1 VNQPAPDAIVET
13 DDGIELQQST
23 ELGAK
28 GIFRRFVFVL
38 VVLELI
44 MGGMMLA
51 YDIADNT
58 ASMREKLESVAIASE
73 RVTHRLREDLPEARD
88 LDIVRESSRITGMP
102 MGLVTHDGALLHTTE
117 PAVLEALSAV
127 YEKEPLVPSRRFA
140 IRQDLGKAS
149 GGWFIRPF
157 SEQHHLLII
166 VPHLPESEGQLMYVT
181 ISGGVLAVGLALSVL
196 VMLTTANW
204 MLRHP
209 LDRLVQSLTAALKR
223 DNDRRRVAEH
233 VAVEARLDAEAHL
246 AFLNNLINASDQV
259 GIIAVDNDD
268 RIQLLN
274 RAAENTL
281 GFSEEETVGKM
292 TLTELLDR
300 TRRRSVHEVPLR
312 SLMKLQEGEVFVSD
326 RSGVEHLVALNYSNI
341 EDAEG
346 KTKGRLMVFV
356 DVTEQK
362 RLEVELQIN
371 EMQLVQSA
379 KLAGLGE
386 MATGVAHELNQPLNN
401 IGLLAS
407 RVARR
412 LAKDEGD
419 HDFELEKLQK
429 VQGQV
434 QRASK
439 IIDQLRTFGR
449 PSVLSVKDFPIRRPV
464 EAVLDLLR
472 QQFSSRGIDI
482 QVDIP
487 DGLPNVLA
495 DEPQLEQ
502 VLINLLN
509 NARDAL
515 MDQGEANG
523 SPRVRIKA
531 EAELLPGDGEL
542 RICLH
547 VQDNGPGMPEHVSRR
562 VFEPFFST
570 KEVGKGTGLGL
581 SISYGLVRGFGGT
594 LAFRSNP
601 GEGTTF
607 TILLRTA
614 EPYDGPISDDGI
626 REPSQGGLVE

>member
-1 VNQPAPDAIVET
+1 MNQPAPDAVIET
-13 DDGIELQQST
+13 DDGIELQHST

-38 VVLELI
+38 VVLEII
-44 MGGMMLA
+44 MGGMLLA

-58 ASMREKLESVAIASE
+58 ASMHEKLESMAITGE
-73 RVTHRLREDLPEARD
+73 RVTQRLRADRPEVSD
-88 LDIVRESSRITGMP
+88 VDIVRESSRITSMP
-102 MGLVTHDGALLHTTE
+102 MGLVTRAGALSHTTD
-117 PAVLEALSAV
+117 PAVLEALSTV
-127 YEKEPLVPSRRFA
+127 FGTGPLVPSRRFV
-140 IRQDLGKAS
+140 IRQEFGKVS

-166 VPHLPESEGQLMYVT
+166 VPHLPESEGQLMYMT
-181 ISGGVLAVGLALSVL
+181 ISAGVLAVGLALSVL

-204 MLRHP
+204 MLRRP
-209 LDRLVQSLTAALKR
+209 LDRLVQSLTSALKR

-281 GFSEEETVGKM
+281 GFTEDETVGKM
-292 TLTELLDR
+292 TLSELLDR
-300 TRRRSVHEVPLR
+300 TRRRSMQEVPLR

-326 RSGVEHLVALNYSNI
+326 RNGVEHLVALNYSNI
-341 EDAEG
+341 EDVEG
-346 KTKGRLMVFV
+346 KVKGRLMVFI
-356 DVTEQK
+356 DVTERK

-449 PSVLSVKDFPIRRPV
+449 PSVLSVRDFPVRRPV

-515 MDQGEANG
+515 TDQGESNP

-547 VQDNGPGMPEHVSRR
+547 VEDNGPGMPEEVTRR

-594 LAFRSNP
+594 LAFRSKP

-607 TILLRTA
+607 TILLRTVDPNDSRSTDHGNEEPTQGESA
-614 EPYDGPISDDGI
+614 E
-626 REPSQGGLVE
+626 